1 MIELFNLSIFI
12 IFIFFLNFLPKKLF
26 FLKEKN
32 YTDHI
37 QIYSNVLIL
46 FYLLICSFLG
56 ISIDIVS
63 SILVI
68 IFLINLYFI
77 FKENFYLTLFSK
89 NNWLVILFTT
99 VFAINLANN
108 MELGWDA
115 QNYWIIK
122 FLNFKEGMTFENL
135 KFLPR
140 PEYPHF
146 GPYVWAVYSNIFT
159 DNYEYF
165 GRVYF
170 IYFFCLSL
178 KYLLDISNL
187 KLEQNLIAFLALVLI
202 IYNNSLFNGYQEV
215 FVFSNLIILS
225 IYIYF
230 FFHQKFTY
238 ANYILIVV
246 VSLFLFWIKNESSI
260 FALILLT
267 SLLLFKKE
275 KKLIILSIVCLVLF
289 KLMIFKIFDFYF
301 VFQEGNYENF
311 ELSKISSYLTLERL
325 LLVLK
330 YLSYAHL
337 KNPITF
343 LIFISIYWLLLNK
356 DFKSSNYAK
365 YYFSVLTISY
375 LFIISAY
382 IFMNWHLEFG
392 LKTSVYR
399 LLFQSIGAH
408 ILIIV
413 LLNSNKK
420 KLN

>member
-26 FLKEKN
+26 FLKEKK

-37 QIYSNVLIL
+37 QIYSNVIIL
-46 FYLLICSFLG
+46 FYLLVCSFLS
-56 ISIDIVS
+56 INIDIVS
-63 SILVI
+63 NILVI

-77 FKENFYLTLFSK
+77 LKENFYLILFSK

-99 VFAINLANN
+99 VFALNLANN
-108 MELGWDA
+108 LELGWDA

-122 FLNFKEGMTFENL
+122 FLNFKQGMTFENL
-135 KFLPR
+135 KYLAR

-146 GPYVWAVYSNIFT
+146 GSYVWAVYSNIFT
-159 DNYEYF
+159 NDYEYF

-187 KLEQNLIAFLALVLI
+187 KLEHNLIAFLAIILI
-202 IYNNSLFNGYQEV
+202 LYDNSLFNGYQEV

-238 ANYILIVV
+238 VNYILIIV
-246 VSLFLFWIKNESSI
+246 VSLFLLWIKNESSI

-267 SLLLFKKE
+267 TLLLFKKE
-275 KKLIILSIVCLVLF
+275 KKLIFLSIVFLVLF
-289 KLMIFKIFDFYF
+289 KLIIIKIFNFDY
-301 VFQEGNYENF
+301 VLQEGNYENF
-311 ELSKISSYLTLERL
+311 EFAKITFYLTLERL
-325 LLVLK
+325 FLVSK
-330 YLSYAHL
+330 YLLYAHL
-337 KNPITF
+337 KNPITL
-343 LIFISIYWLLLNK
+343 LIFISIYWFLLNK
-356 DFKSSNYAK
+356 GFKSSNYFK
-365 YYFSVLTISY
+365 YFLSVLIINY

-382 IFMNWHLEFG
+382 MFMNFHLEFA

-399 LLFQSIGAH
+399 LVFQSIGAH
-408 ILIIV
+408 ILIII